1 MHLNNMKK
9 LFATLC
15 ERLRYAWRSV
25 AGAPRRH
32 DMFLVHNMA
41 YFNYGSGWRELV
53 LNNQVQNP

>member
-1 MHLNNMKK
+1 MKK
-9 LFATLC
+9 FSITLL
-15 ERLRYAWRSV
+15 ERFRYAWRSL

-41 YFNYGSGWRELV
+41 YFNFGGGSRELM